1 MQHDWTHVERPG
13 ESHTALDGKKRL
25 DAARTWLQALNRPGM
40 TPAPN
45 PQQKQV
51 LTAVVERCHAEA
63 VEERADKQN
72 RSEPFRAILHG
83 VPGAGK
89 SQTLHWLRTF
99 FETVCD
105 WQHLH
110 EFAFVAPQNTQA
122 ALIDGITIHSFADI
136 RVQGKKQKKET
147 AFGPDHFVKYQHLR
161 WLIID
166 ECSTSAL
173 EVLAVLEKRL
183 QEAVRARHSWK
194 CRTTGTPR
202 PFAGINILLAQARTK
217 CSSSKPAESLVDA

>member
-136 RVQGKKQKKET
+136 RVQGQKQK
-147 AFGPDHFVKYQHLR
+147 R
-161 WLIID
+161 R
-166 ECSTSAL
+166 
-173 EVLAVLEKRL
+173 RL
-183 QEAVRARHSWK
+183 LDQI
-194 CRTTGTPR
+194 T
-202 PFAGINILLAQARTK
+202 
-217 CSSSKPAESLVDA
+217 SSSTNIYAGLSSTNAAPQPWKYWPC